1 MKMVP
6 GFGNLRGKGH
16 EAVTPLLTAEACA
29 RIHAASLDILESV
42 GVRVDDPE
50 ILAILKR
57 NGARDSPEADTLRL
71 PRELVADCLATCPP
85 TARFADRRGGLRI
98 LGPTRA
104 PEGGTVFWT
113 GNALHVSEGNTR
125 RELLTADLAALTR
138 VAEACP
144 EIDGMVGTS
153 VADFP
158 ARARDVVGFRVMAR
172 HTAKHLRP
180 CSFSPQGASA
190 MIEMAQVLADAPL
203 RERPI
208 VSFGYSIV
216 SPLHWSATGLGVF
229 RHSAGHGLPLM
240 INSEPMGGGTAPV
253 TLAGCLALANA
264 DALSGL
270 VIAQLLERGRPVIFN
285 LGFAHVLDM
294 SSGLA
299 LTGAPENALLQSA
312 GAEIARFHNL
322 PSASWMST
330 ESMVA
335 DAQAGAETMITGFA
349 HAAHGVNIVWGAG
362 NLESTLC
369 MSAEMLVID
378 DDIIG
383 SIRRF
388 MRGIDVNEE
397 TLALDLIREVGHR
410 ADFLSTEHTVQHF
423 EREIRHTRLP
433 ARCRR
438 HTWERE
444 GSRNMVERAAAR
456 VREILAAPA
465 EPHVSPEQD
474 RELARIE
481 SAHLA
486 ALG

>member
-1 MKMVP
+1 M
-6 GFGNLRGKGH
+6 R
-16 EAVTPLLTAEACA
+16 PLLTREACE
-29 RIHAASLDILESV
+29 RIHDASLDILETV
-42 GVRVDDPE
+42 GVRVDDAE
-50 ILAILKR
+50 IFALLMR
-57 NGARDSPEADTLRL
+57 SGARASPEADTVRL
-71 PRELVADCLATCPP
+71 PRELVVECVATCPP
-85 TARFADRRGGLRI
+85 TARFADRRGTVHT
-98 LGPTRA
+98 LGPQ
-104 PEGGTVFWT
+104 GGTVFWT
-113 GNALHVSEGNTR
+113 GNALNVAEGGTR
-125 RELLTADLAALTR
+125 RELLRADLATLTS

-158 ARARDVVGFRVMAR
+158 APTRDVVGFRVMAN

-180 CSFSPQGASA
+180 CSFSPKGASA
-190 MIEMAQVLADAPL
+190 MIEMAQVLGDAPL
-203 RERPI
+203 RDRPI

-229 RHSAGHGLPLM
+229 RHSSGHGLPLM

-264 DALSGL
+264 DALSGV

-294 SSGLA
+294 ASGLA

-312 GAEIARFHNL
+312 GAELARFHNL

-330 ESMVA
+330 ESMVP
-335 DAQAGAETMITGFA
+335 DAQAAAETMITGLA

-388 MRGIDVNEE
+388 ARGIEVTDE
-397 TLALDLIREVGHR
+397 TLALDLIKEVGHR
-410 ADFLSTEHTVQHF
+410 ADFLSTEHTLEHF
-423 EREIRHTRLP
+423 GREIRHTRLP

-438 HTWERE
+438 ATWERD
-444 GSRNMVERAAAR
+444 GGRDLAERAAAR
-456 VREILAAPA
+456 VREILAQPV
-465 EPHVSPEQD
+465 EPHVTPEQD

-481 SAHLA
+481 AAHLA
-486 ALG
+486 AVGG

>member
-1 MKMVP
+1 ME
-6 GFGNLRGKGH
+6 R
-16 EAVTPLLTAEACA
+16 LLTQDACE
-29 RIHAASLDILESV
+29 RIHAASLSILESV
-42 GVRVDDPE
+42 GVRVDDPV
-50 ILAILKR
+50 ILELLQEH
-57 NGARDSPEADTLRL
+57 GARDCAEVNTVRL
-71 PRELVADCLATCPP
+71 PKALVAECLGTCPS
-85 TARFADRRGGLRI
+85 TARFADRRGRLSE
-98 LGPTRA
+98 LGPA
-104 PEGGTVFWT
+104 GGTVFWT
-113 GNALHVSEGNTR
+113 GNALHVAEGNTR
-125 RELLTADLAALTR
+125 RDLLSNDLAALTR

-158 ARARDVVGFRVMAR
+158 PYARDVVGFRVMAK

-180 CSFSPQGASA
+180 CSFTPQGATA
-190 MIEMAQVLADAPL
+190 MIEMANVLADGPL
-203 RERPI
+203 RERPLA
-208 VSFGYSIV
+208 SFGYSIV

-229 RHSAGHGLPLM
+229 RHTAGHGLPLM

-264 DALSGL
+264 DALTGV

-294 SSGLA
+294 ASGMA

-312 GAEIARFHNL
+312 GAELARFHNL

-330 ESMVA
+330 EAMVA
-335 DAQAGAETMITGFA
+335 DAQAAAETMMTGFA

-369 MSAEMLVID
+369 MSAEKLVID

-383 SIRRF
+383 SIRRVV
-388 MRGIDVNEE
+388 RGIEVNDE

-410 ADFLSTEHTVQHF
+410 ADFLSTDHTLRHF
-423 EREIRHTRLP
+423 EREIRHTRFP
-433 ARCRR
+433 VRCRR
-438 HTWERE
+438 QTWERQ
-444 GSRNMVERAAAR
+444 GGLDTAARAAER
-456 VREILAAPA
+456 VREVLARPF
-465 EPHVSPEQD
+465 EPLVTPEQD

-481 SAHLA
+481 AAHLA
-486 ALG
+486 AHET

>member
-1 MKMVP
+1 MV
-6 GFGNLRGKGH
+6 R
-16 EAVTPLLTAEACA
+16 LLTQEDCE
-29 RIHAASLDILESV
+29 RIHAASLSILESV
-42 GVRVDDPE
+42 GVRVDDPIVLE
-50 ILAILKR
+50 LLR
-57 NGARDSPEADTLRL
+57 RHGAQACAEVDTVRL
-71 PRELVADCLATCPP
+71 PRALVAECLAACPS
-85 TARFADRRGGLRI
+85 TARFADRRGGLHEV
-98 LGPTRA
+98 GPK
-104 PEGGTVFWT
+104 GGTVFWT
-113 GNALHVSEGNTR
+113 GNALHVAEGDAR
-125 RELLTADLAALTR
+125 RDLLSTDLAALTR
-138 VAEACP
+138 VADACP

-158 ARARDVVGFRVMAR
+158 PQARDVVGFRVMAN

-180 CSFSPQGASA
+180 CSFTPQGATA
-190 MIEMAQVLADAPL
+190 MIEMAQVLADGPL
-203 RERPI
+203 RATPL

-229 RHSAGHGLPLM
+229 RNSSGHGLPLM

-264 DALSGL
+264 DALSGV

-294 SSGLA
+294 ASGMA

-312 GAEIARFHNL
+312 GAALAQFHNL

-330 ESMVA
+330 EAMVA
-335 DAQAGAETMITGFA
+335 DAQAAAETMMTGLA
-349 HAAHGVNIVWGAG
+349 HAAWGVNIVWGAG

-388 MRGIDVNEE
+388 VRGFEVNDE
-397 TLALDLIREVGHR
+397 TLALDLILEVGHR
-410 ADFLSTEHTVQHF
+410 ADFLSTDHTLRHF
-423 EREIRHTRLP
+423 EREIRHTRFP
-433 ARCRR
+433 VRVRR
-438 HTWERE
+438 QTWERQ
-444 GSRNMVERAAAR
+444 GGRDARARAAEL
-456 VREILAAPA
+456 VREILAQPV
-465 EPHVSPEQD
+465 EPHVTPEQG

-481 SAHLA
+481 ASHLA
-486 ALG
+486 ALDS